1 MSAQFIRLDVNH
13 PLEDGMDII
22 FNAPCNCPE
31 VAGLA
36 IFYNN
41 TRSVFTFR
49 DAHKNDLSEL
59 PSFTVG
65 ARIKVNL
72 DTVNGYAYLQ
82 NADTNAYLEMM
93 FKNRLPATEGTGNPG
108 CYYRMVGGEKEYINP
123 PMRSGVE
130 YRTTE
135 RFAGEPVYAM
145 LIIRVFTGSM
155 NSKGE
160 LDPITLTHEVTIR
173 NVTKMWIDS
182 GLYTTDGGTLYG
194 CSDAGSNIAHDHY
207 VSNYKGNISITCNTN
222 GGIRQVTAYVL
233 AKYTKAKTV
242 V

>member
-22 FNAPCNCPE
+22 FDAPCNCPE

-36 IFYNN
+36 IFHNN

-59 PSFTVG
+59 PSFTAG

-93 FKNRLPATEGTGNPG
+93 FKNRLPATEDTDNPG

-123 PMRSGVE
+123 PMKSGVE

-135 RFAGEPVYAM
+135 RFAGDPVYAM
-145 LIIRVFTGSM
+145 LVARIFSASM
-155 NSKGE
+155 SSNGIGPISASQSVTINGAKKLWVDSCIYTIGNSFFNRDTESGVIHTSCAVGNDSGE
-160 LDPITLTHEVTIR
+160 LSI
-173 NVTKMWIDS
+173 S
-182 GLYTTDGGTLYG
+182 CSTDG
-194 CSDAGSNIAHDHY
+194 NIA
-207 VSNYKGNISITCNTN
+207 
-222 GGIRQVTAYVL
+222 QVKAYVIV
-233 AKYTKAKTV
+233 KYTKN
-242 V
+242 